1 MEDIMKQLFLAL
13 SLFFS
18 STVCAGDIENTHL
31 KYLILNL
38 NQLGCQQNLSQI
50 KTVITE
56 NATKTFSF
64 SGKKPDYL
72 NRIFQNT
79 NINSGYNENNT
90 YMPIQV
96 IIEDGKIKSATAY
109 LACKSQDWSNEMV
122 DFRKLEE
129 SVAPRLSLL
138 AHHEFQPQRN
148 YYKYS
153 TYGLLT
159 AFVGYHLY
167 KWVKTGPTF
176 GLFR

>member
-1 MEDIMKQLFLAL
+1 MKQLFLAL

-18 STVCAGDIENTHL
+18 STVCAGDIETTHL
-31 KYLILNL
+31 KYLKLNL
-38 NQLGCQQNLSQI
+38 NQLGCQENFNLI
-50 KTVITE
+50 KTVIT
-56 NATKTFSF
+56 NKATETFSF

-96 IIEDGKIKSATAY
+96 VIKNGKITSATAY
-109 LACKSQDWSNEMV
+109 LACNSEKWNHNPI
-122 DFRKLEE
+122 DFKALEE
-129 SVAPRLSLL
+129 SFAPHISLL
-138 AHHEFQPQRN
+138 VHNEFQPQRN

-159 AFVGYHLY
+159 AFVSYHLY